1 MRFCIHFF
9 LGANLL
15 TARYNALMEM
25 MLDGTGPLV
34 SAQGYCTAKI
44 RPLHIYKL

>member
-1 MRFCIHFF
+1 MNAILYSLFY
-9 LGANLL
+9 LEL
-15 TARYNALMEM
+15 RYNALMEM